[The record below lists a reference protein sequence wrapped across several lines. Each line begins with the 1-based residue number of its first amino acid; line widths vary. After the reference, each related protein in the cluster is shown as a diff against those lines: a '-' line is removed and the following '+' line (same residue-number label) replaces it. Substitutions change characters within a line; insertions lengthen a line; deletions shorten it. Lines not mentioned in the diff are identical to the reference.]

1 MDIIYESA
9 DNFIK
14 LQNTKYHFVFVQ
26 NRKRHE
32 IVLDFHSSDYRH
44 ATGLHHVTDI
54 MIENNPV
61 KMVNAI
67 LYKKPAELTDI
78 KLEISKKYKEIS
90 PYTGSVKERVSDI
103 RYIENCLDTSEF
115 IRIYKIQVF
124 GSWIKAEYF
133 IEAYC
138 KEIKTNVYIFIR
150 KREESD
156 NYVMVSFFRK
166 KTVFQGISTHWLLKE
181 KIIGMKKRE
190 LYRNTSYKN

>member
-78 KLEISKKYKEIS
+78 KLEKSKKYKFLVV
-90 PYTGSVKERVSDI
+90 G
-103 RYIENCLDTSEF
+103 
-115 IRIYKIQVF
+115 
-124 GSWIKAEYF
+124 
-133 IEAYC
+133 
-138 KEIKTNVYIFIR
+138 
-150 KREESD
+150 
-156 NYVMVSFFRK
+156 
-166 KTVFQGISTHWLLKE
+166 
-181 KIIGMKKRE
+181 
-190 LYRNTSYKN
+190 